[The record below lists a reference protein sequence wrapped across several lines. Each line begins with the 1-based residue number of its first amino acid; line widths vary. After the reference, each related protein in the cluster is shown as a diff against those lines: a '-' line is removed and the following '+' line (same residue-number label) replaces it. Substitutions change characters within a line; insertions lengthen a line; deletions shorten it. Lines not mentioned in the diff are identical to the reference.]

1 VGPSPARH
9 LFTTDPN
16 IARSDFVVLD
26 DDRHLQ
32 PAENLTA
39 VPRRATSERYG
50 PPGRG
55 LLDRVSLHLDT
66 QELTRLDG
74 KMELE
79 GAPAA
84 LVAPNWLRTQGVRR
98 SYSPEKQGYAANG
111 AVHG

>member
-16 IARSDFVVLD
+16 IARSGFVVLD

-32 PAENLTA
+32 PTENPTA

-50 PPGRG
+50 PP
-55 LLDRVSLHLDT
+55 
-66 QELTRLDG
+66 
-74 KMELE
+74 
-79 GAPAA
+79 PAA
-84 LVAPNWLRTQGVRR
+84 LVAPDWLRTQGVRG